1 MEGDDDQVLASVV
14 HGTLGAF
21 TALGLT
27 PAELMGASGLPA
39 GALDDPDALV
49 DYEALV
55 RVWDFVLGRF
65 PQMPLGLLMA
75 REGASVRRKSLGVFG
90 YAVQHCRDI
99 RQSIELFARYCPMTF
114 PRLSLALLEVD
125 GLARISIE
133 HEPRVM
139 EMVEPV
145 EMFVASL
152 VHDLAA
158 PDRAGTGPNEIAFR
172 HAPKHAPE
180 VYAEHLPIPVEFEAS
195 WCGLSFDAAILD
207 RPISGADP
215 HIGKYLRQQ
224 ADAQLEAHAPP
235 AADAPFDDRVRA
247 LIDDHLMVGT
257 SDQASIARTLG
268 MSPRTLQRRL
278 EERGTSFG
286 RVLEEVRRQ
295 RALQLLSV
303 PRMSVGEVAFCLG
316 YANPRAFY
324 RSFRR
329 WTGRTPSEW
338 RTEQFS

>member
-1 MEGDDDQVLASVV
+1 M
-14 HGTLGAF
+14 GAF

-27 PAELMGASGLPA
+27 PAELADASGLVP

-55 RVWDFVLGRF
+55 RVWEFVLGRF
-65 PQMPLGLLMA
+65 PEPPLGLIMA
-75 REGASVRRKSLGVFG
+75 REGAQVRRQSLGVFG
-90 YAVQHCRDI
+90 YAVQHCRDM
-99 RQSIELFARYCPMTF
+99 RQSIELFVRYCPMTF
-114 PRLSLALLEVD
+114 PRLSLELTEAD
-125 GLARISIE
+125 GLARLSVN
-133 HEPRVM
+133 HEPRVLAM
-139 EMVEPV
+139 IEPI

-152 VHDLAA
+152 VHDLSGA
-158 PDRAGTGPNEIAFR
+158 DGRGPTATEVAFV

-180 VYAEHLPIPVEFEAS
+180 VYAEHLPCPVTFEAG
-195 WCGLSFDAAILD
+195 WCGFAFDAAILD
-207 RPISGADP
+207 RPITGADP
-215 HIGKYLRQQ
+215 QIGKYLRQQ

-235 AADAPFDDRVRA
+235 PADAPFDDRVRS

-286 RVLEEVRRQ
+286 RMLEEVRQ
-295 RALQLLSV
+295 KRALQLLSV

-338 RTEQFS
+338 RTEQLS